1 MHMNKLVYLG
11 MSILE
16 LSKIVMYQ
24 FWQYYVKPKYGE
36 TAKLCHMDIDSFI
49 IHIKTDFV
57 NTLQNMLDQGLIHE
71 TMNQAD
77 LYLKKKIKKQLD

>member
-49 IHIKTDFV
+49 IHIKTDDICKYIAEYVGSRFD
-57 NTLQNMLDQGLIHE
+57 T
-71 TMNQAD
+71 
-77 LYLKKKIKKQLD
+77 